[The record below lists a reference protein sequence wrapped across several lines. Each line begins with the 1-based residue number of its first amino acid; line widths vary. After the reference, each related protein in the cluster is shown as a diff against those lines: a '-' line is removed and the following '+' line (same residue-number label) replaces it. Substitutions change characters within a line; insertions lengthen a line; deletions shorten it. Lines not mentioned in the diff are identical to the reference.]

1 MIIIFA
7 CEENSV
13 TAKDQENADKD
24 HLPRILQ
31 ILNITEYNLSF
42 YRLGKFGPSKSNRR
56 HIEILLSSVR
66 EGFNSLT
73 ECL

>member
-13 TAKDQENADKD
+13 SAKDQENADKD

-31 ILNITEYNLSF
+31 IVNITEYNLSF
-42 YRLGKFGPSKSNRR
+42 YRLGKFAPSKGNR
-56 HIEILLSSVR
+56 HPIEILSS
-66 EGFNSLT
+66 L
-73 ECL
+73 